1 MGFGTGLI
9 VSWVYLRFYQVHS
22 NGSKG
27 DTAESF
33 SFATL
38 FPNVL
43 QPGVSVISNTIFSIF
58 VRCKVCRKPVRRY
71 DVGAPTGI
79 TISLPGAESQD
90 AERRRQIALR
100 ALSERLSKTEQ
111 STSQWPSMDEPE
123 QEKPLI
129 SPSPSPAPDSVV
141 SVSASASASASVES
155 EKEKEETPEVLVK
168 I

>member
-1 MGFGTGLI
+1 MLKCKKVNCPSVDFLGQLQTYRKSHHPTHSDLYTYGFN
-9 VSWVYLRFYQVHS
+9 FYFDFLSQS
-22 NGSKG
+22 L
-27 DTAESF
+27 
-33 SFATL
+33 L
-38 FPNVL
+38 F
-43 QPGVSVISNTIFSIF
+43 IHWFI
-58 VRCKVCRKPVRRY
+58 
-71 DVGAPTGI
+71 AGI

-129 SPSPSPAPDSVV
+129 SPTPTTDSVV
-141 SVSASASASASVES
+141 TGSESVES
-155 EKEKEETPEVLVK
+155 EKEKEKTPEVLVQ